1 MMPFMASESRNS
13 DKPGALSGRRTGATG
28 VLSAVLVLNLSVA
41 IAKLVTGTMTASIA
55 ILADG
60 YHSLFDSLATVV
72 GILGVTAASRPPD
85 ADHHYGHRRYEV
97 VAALVIAGFLV
108 LAAWEVL
115 GAALDRS
122 RSGSVP
128 TASPLAFAV
137 MISTLLINIAVTRW
151 EHSAGERLNSRV
163 LKADAAHTRS
173 DVYASLAV
181 IGSLAAVRL
190 GYPGL
195 DILVATGIGA
205 LIARTAYI
213 IMRDALAVLSDAA
226 PIPSEEIAAL
236 FENNRAMGRVHAVR
250 SRSNGSDV
258 YVDLQLYLPDD
269 MSVLRSHQVTEEI
282 EDRIKQSYPAVTDVV
297 VHVEPA
303 SLDPTTRRHR

>member
-1 MMPFMASESRNS
+1 
-13 DKPGALSGRRTGATG
+13 
-28 VLSAVLVLNLSVA
+28 
-41 IAKLVTGTMTASIA
+41 
-55 ILADG
+55 
-60 YHSLFDSLATVV
+60 
-72 GILGVTAASRPPD
+72 
-85 ADHHYGHRRYEV
+85 
-97 VAALVIAGFLV
+97 
-108 LAAWEVL
+108 
-115 GAALDRS
+115 
-122 RSGSVP
+122 
-128 TASPLAFAV
+128 
-137 MISTLLINIAVTRW
+137 
-151 EHSAGERLNSRV
+151 V

-195 DILVATGIGA
+195 DILVAVGIGA

-226 PIPSEEIAAL
+226 PIPSEDIAAL
-236 FENNRAMGRVHAVR
+236 FENNRAMGRMHAVR
-250 SRSNGSDV
+250 SRSNGSDI

-269 MSVLRSHQVTEEI
+269 MSVLRSHHVTEEI

-303 SLDPTTRRHR
+303 SLDPTPRRHR

>member
-115 GAALDRS
+115 GAAATRPA
-122 RSGSVP
+122 RAAREVEQ
-128 TASPLAFAV
+128 PL
-137 MISTLLINIAVTRW
+137 
-151 EHSAGERLNSRV
+151 
-163 LKADAAHTRS
+163 
-173 DVYASLAV
+173 
-181 IGSLAAVRL
+181 VR
-190 GYPGL
+190 P
-195 DILVATGIGA
+195 
-205 LIARTAYI
+205 
-213 IMRDALAVLSDAA
+213 
-226 PIPSEEIAAL
+226 
-236 FENNRAMGRVHAVR
+236 
-250 SRSNGSDV
+250 
-258 YVDLQLYLPDD
+258 
-269 MSVLRSHQVTEEI
+269 
-282 EDRIKQSYPAVTDVV
+282 
-297 VHVEPA
+297 
-303 SLDPTTRRHR
+303 